1 MKPLSHKIIV
11 HTTNYTTIGKKS
23 LTSQE
28 SNQILGSG
36 GPRNTKCTRSPN
48 APIPLPDI
56 RGAQGRV
63 LYLLVQFF
71 SFLCSFQEKLA
82 KLKVGVPIWGL
93 GNPGAVT
100 NPVLP
105 NLRGRTSFSTLWI
118 CDSLVSY
125 KNSMLVSKAS

>member
-63 LYLLVQFF
+63 RYLLVQFF
-71 SFLCSFQEKLA
+71 SFQCSFHGKIGQTKGWRPHLGLA
-82 KLKVGVPIWGL
+82 PPL

-100 NPVLP
+100 DPFLP
-105 NLRGRTSFSTLWI
+105 NLRGRAR
-118 CDSLVSY
+118 CDYLAFPPPGSVTH
-125 KNSMLVSKAS
+125 